1 MSDAILLRVA
11 KSTILSKLD
20 NSYSFDEDKLLSEY
34 PLLKDDAAVFV
45 TLKHG
50 GDLKGCIGSII
61 AHRRLI
67 DDIKSNALSAGF
79 RDSRFSPLN
88 FNELSDLTLEV
99 SLLSE
104 PKILEY
110 EDFDDLCQKVE
121 PNIDG
126 LILKHHGYSGV
137 FLPQVWEQL
146 PTPKLFLEQL
156 SMKAGADISIFNQ
169 HPTIYRYM
177 VDSQEEKFDE
187 ILPL

>member
-1 MSDAILLRVA
+1 MLDAILLQVA

-20 NSYSFDEDKLLSEY
+20 SNYSFDEDKVLSEY
-34 PLLKDDAAVFV
+34 PFLKKDGAVFV
-45 TLKHG
+45 TLKYM
-50 GDLKGCIGSII
+50 GDLKGCIGSIV

-67 DDIKSNALSAGF
+67 DDITSNALSAGF
-79 RDSRFSPLN
+79 RDSRFSSLN

-104 PKILEY
+104 PEILEY
-110 EDFDDLCQKVE
+110 ENFDDLCQKVE

-146 PTPKLFLEQL
+146 PNPKLFLEQL
-156 SMKAGADISIFNQ
+156 SMKAGADISIYAQ
-169 HPTIYRYM
+169 HPTIYRYR
-177 VDSQEEKFDE
+177 VDSLEEKFSE